1 MVTPTSADRRC
12 GELRPDLS
20 PKDLARALG
29 ISETSAKRLLR
40 TKSIA
45 SYRCGKLWRTTRAHL
60 DAFRDRGGSLPAI
73 PPPVRTA
80 SVLSAL

>member
-20 PKDLARALG
+20 PKDLARELG

-40 TKSIA
+40 AKSIT

-60 DAFRDRGGSLPAI
+60 NAFRDRGGSVPAI
-73 PPPVRTA
+73 PPPVRGG
-80 SVLSAL
+80 SSLSAV